1 MGPSESED
9 CPSGFASTETFVHVV
24 NNEME
29 LMGVRRSLVD
39 SDVTS
44 RYLLILLRPM
54 NANKGQHDKS
64 PVWDLTILHA
74 SG

>member
-1 MGPSESED
+1 
-9 CPSGFASTETFVHVV
+9 
-24 NNEME
+24 ME
-29 LMGVRRSLVD
+29 LMGARRSLVD

-54 NANKGQHDKS
+54 NANKGLHDKG
-64 PVWDLTILHA
+64 PVWELTILHA

>member
-1 MGPSESED
+1 
-9 CPSGFASTETFVHVV
+9 
-24 NNEME
+24 ME

-44 RYLLILLRPM
+44 IYLLILLRPM
-54 NANKGQHDKS
+54 NANKGLHDKS
-64 PVWDLTILHA
+64 PVWELTILHA